1 MMHNI
6 LILYVIANHLDLPAI
21 IWLQEYI
28 LNETEGQTIVIVS
41 HDRDFLDAVTEETI
55 IFRDQKLKYHAGNY
69 EDYERNTEEQR
80 IRKQALKDV
89 CCYHPSL
96 FLPFN

>member
-1 MMHNI
+1 MLCIFM
-6 LILYVIANHLDLPAI
+6 IANHLDLPAI

-41 HDRDFLDAVTEETI
+41 HDRDFLDTVTEETI

-80 IRKQALKDV
+80 VRKQALKDV
-89 CCYHPSL
+89 CCCGW
-96 FLPFN
+96 FLLSPY